1 MTIQRRPLRIFLQA
15 TPRTRS
21 NLLIQL
27 LSTHPSIAEHQY
39 PFSNAYHFG
48 PERQFSRDIDVGET
62 GDMED
67 FSGETYK
74 HAFGKFNDL
83 LQKIES
89 EQKIALIK
97 EHIFYMMHAE
107 KTYECL
113 GQAVSS
119 SRTKPT
125 VDDAPST
132 NLTFLPDNFLL
143 TFTPVFIIRHPARA
157 FPSSLRAHSRST
169 GGNVFD
175 TDFPANATFKFSR
188 ILLDWYTARSPSKL
202 PVVIDGDK
210 LVDDTKRQMKRLCE
224 RLGIDEERI
233 RYNWDSKEDHG
244 YGKVWDA
251 YYEEIQNSTGVVRTK
266 ETMGA
271 PVLEEEMKKW
281 EKEWDEGVAIKLKEF
296 VESAMD
302 DYEYLLKQSI

>member
-89 EQKIALIK
+89 EQKIPLIK

-119 SRTKPT
+119 PRTKPT
-125 VDDAPST
+125 VDDTPST

-210 LVDDTKRQMKRLCE
+210 LVDDTKRQMERLCE